1 MARLMGIDYGGKRTG
16 IAVTDRLQIIAT
28 GLCTV
33 ATNELMPFLEN
44 YCKEEEVECFVLGDP
59 HNLDGSATHAT
70 PLVAAFKKKLKKK
83 FPETPIEL
91 VDESFTSKMAMQTLI
106 ASGVKK
112 MKRRN
117 KALLDE
123 VSATLILK
131 SYMEQRENEQ
141 NIIK

>member
-1 MARLMGIDYGGKRTG
+1 MARIMGIDYGAKRTG

-33 ATNELMPFLEN
+33 PTDDLMDFLVN

-59 HNLDGSATHAT
+59 KNLDGGATHAT
-70 PLVAAFKKKLKKK
+70 PLVAAFKEKLREKFPDKKLEMID
-83 FPETPIEL
+83 ETY
-91 VDESFTSKMAMQTLI
+91 TSKMAMQTLI

-123 VSATLILK
+123 VSATIILQ
-131 SYMEQRENEQ
+131 SYMEQQ
-141 NIIK
+141 A